1 MNTTLPAFCQRRAGP
16 RLKKLYLLWGIQ
28 IYGSKKLLVDADALS
43 ELILLEIVESN
54 LLKHN
59 TTNLRVLR
67 INDCVVGL
75 GALSIFAPRMKEVTF
90 LDNYA
95 ESELIE
101 GTFLESVASSLNCT
115 HTGTLMLT
123 TLEFLYCSAV
133 LQLHAFSEHDR
144 YTMHIGNNYMSFHIT

>member
-1 MNTTLPAFCQRRAGP
+1 MAVNTTLPAFCQRRAGP

-101 GTFLESVASSLNCT
+101 GDFSRVSRLELELYSHRHTDVNDIRVSLLQRCT
-115 HTGTLMLT
+115 
-123 TLEFLYCSAV
+123 SATC
-133 LQLHAFSEHDR
+133 LQ
-144 YTMHIGNNYMSFHIT
+144 